1 MKFETTYTSREHRY
15 WLGLE
20 VTSGRHFAAIPVS
33 NRMVDYAEY
42 YALVNDEYR
51 AFRADETA
59 AVAFAESCCRRERDD
74 RLFMKPLTDRGV
86 PR

>member
-1 MKFETTYTSREHRY
+1 MKFETTFKSREHRY

-42 YALVNDEYR
+42 YALFDDEYR
-51 AFRADETA
+51 AFLAD
-59 AVAFAESCCRRERDD
+59 
-74 RLFMKPLTDRGV
+74 
-86 PR
+86 